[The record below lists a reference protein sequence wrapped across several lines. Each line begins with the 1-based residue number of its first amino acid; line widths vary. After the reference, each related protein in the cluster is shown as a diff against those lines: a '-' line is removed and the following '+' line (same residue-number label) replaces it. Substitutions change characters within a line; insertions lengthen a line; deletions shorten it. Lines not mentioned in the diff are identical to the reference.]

1 MKIITNIFSTVL
13 CMLLATGCGL
23 DNYDEPQ
30 STLEGRVVY
39 NNQSIGVRGTADA
52 VQVQLYQDGYEKHDP
67 IPIYLTQD
75 GSFKAILFNG
85 QYKLITR
92 SGNGPWLNST
102 DTIVVNVNGYTTC
115 ELPVTPYYTLAEE
128 NFSLNGN
135 IVNGSTLVTKVVETS
150 SISSALLLVSKTA
163 FVDEG
168 TYLARQELT
177 DVSEGTLSM
186 SLDLSGN
193 DDAASAVALYARIGV
208 KPAESDQYVYTPV
221 VQIK

>member
-67 IPIYLTQD
+67 IPVYLTQD

-150 SISSALLLVSKTA
+150 ISSALLLVSKTA

>member
-1 MKIITNIFSTVL
+1 MKIITNIFFSVL
-13 CMLLATGCGL
+13 CILFASSCGL

-39 NNQSIGVRGTADA
+39 NNQPIGVRGTADA
-52 VQVQLYQDGYEKHDP
+52 VQVQLYQDGYDKHDP
-67 IPIYLTQD
+67 IPVYLTQD

-92 SGNGPWLNST
+92 SGNGPWLNSS

-115 ELPVTPYYTLAEE
+115 ELPVTPYFTLSNES
-128 NFSLNGN
+128 FSLNGN
-135 IVNGSTLVTKVVETS
+135 VLNGSALVTKVVGTS
-150 SISSALLLVSKTA
+150 SITNALLLVSKTA

-168 TYLARQELT
+168 TYLAREEISS
-177 DVSEGTLSM
+177 VSEGTLSM
-186 SLDLSGN
+186 SLDLTGN
-193 DDAASAVALYARIGV
+193 EEASSAVALYARIGV
-208 KPAESDQYVYTPV
+208 KPAESDQFVYTPV

>member
-1 MKIITNIFSTVL
+1 MKIITNILSAVL
-13 CMLLATGCGL
+13 CMLLVSGCGL

-39 NNQSIGVRGTADA
+39 NNQAICVRGTSDA

-67 IPIYLTQD
+67 ISVYVTQD

-102 DTIVVNVNGYTTC
+102 DTVIVNVNGYTTC
-115 ELPVTPYYTLAEE
+115 ELSVTPYYTLGNES
-128 NFSLNGN
+128 FSLEGN
-135 IVNGSTLVTKVVETS
+135 ILKGSALVTKVVPSS
-150 SISSALLLVSKTA
+150 SITNALLLVSKTA

-168 TYLARQELT
+168 TYLAREEINN
-177 DVSEGTLSM
+177 VSEGTLSM
-186 SLDLSGN
+186 SLDLTGN
-193 DDAASAVALYARIGV
+193 EEAASATALYARIGV
-208 KPAESDQYVYTPV
+208 KPAESDQFVYTPV

>member
-67 IPIYLTQD
+67 IPVYLTQD

-92 SGNGPWLNST
+92 SGNGP
-102 DTIVVNVNGYTTC
+102 
-115 ELPVTPYYTLAEE
+115 
-128 NFSLNGN
+128 
-135 IVNGSTLVTKVVETS
+135 
-150 SISSALLLVSKTA
+150 
-163 FVDEG
+163 
-168 TYLARQELT
+168 
-177 DVSEGTLSM
+177 
-186 SLDLSGN
+186 
-193 DDAASAVALYARIGV
+193 
-208 KPAESDQYVYTPV
+208 
-221 VQIK
+221 